1 MIDFLNKIAQE
12 FKDGDVKIVIE
23 NIEAEYEQNM
33 MDEEEYEQTEDLEN
47 I

>member
-1 MIDFLNKIAQE
+1 MDFLNRIAKD
-12 FKDGDVKIVIE
+12 FKDGDVKIIIE
-23 NIEAEYEQNM
+23 NIQAEYDQNM